1 MLMFPSTRRP
11 HLARNKDEVRA
22 IREQRAV
29 KSFRAA
35 ADRIVRQESAMPSVV
50 SRLLTTPI
58 VSPRRIATDADEWSI
73 RLAALA
79 ALGQYDALTFVV
91 DGSARARYA
100 HNVADDPLGDDAT
113 RVAVEETRRSG
124 STVQTHTAIRLADDR
139 VAAAVMVAPFAATET
154 ASGVLI
160 ALRAGRS
167 FAATDALTA
176 SDISDL
182 VALEVAREALAE
194 RDQKHRQQAFA
205 LYELSRLAL
214 FGERL
219 AETLQDTSVLVTTAF
234 DNDVAQ
240 IWLLASDGAL
250 ELRAAYPNEDLRPER
265 LRPAEYPAFAESL
278 HQQRLVRI
286 GQGALR
292 PWVPAETKELF
303 VVPLVDGA
311 RTLGVLVLGRAAE
324 RYEDADEEMAG
335 MLGRFIARVVSR
347 AAAASYREAEG
358 RTEAPTRE
366 ADPHREWAEEPQL
379 TPS

>member
-1 MLMFPSTRRP
+1 VS
-11 HLARNKDEVRA
+11 A

-50 SRLLTTPI
+50 SRLLTTP
-58 VSPRRIATDADEWSI
+58 VVTRRRIATSADEWSV
-73 RLAALA
+73 RLTALA
-79 ALGQYDALTFVV
+79 ALGQYDALTFLV
-91 DGSARARYA
+91 DGPARARYA
-100 HNVADDPLGDDAT
+100 HNMADDPLGDDAT
-113 RVAVEETRRSG
+113 RIAVEETRRSG

-139 VAAAVMVAPFAATET
+139 VAGAVMVAPLIATE
-154 ASGVLI
+154 AVSGVLI

-182 VALEVAREALAE
+182 VALEVAREAMAE
-194 RDQKHRQQAFA
+194 RDQRHRRQALA

-219 AETLQDTSVLVTTAF
+219 SETLQDATVLATSAF

-240 IWLLASDGAL
+240 IWLLAPDGAL
-250 ELRAAYPNEDLRPER
+250 ELRAACPNEGLRSER
-265 LRPAEYPAFAESL
+265 LRPAEHAAFAESL

-292 PWVPAETKELF
+292 PWVPAETRELF
-303 VVPLVDGA
+303 VVPLADGA
-311 RTLGVLVLGRAAE
+311 RRLGVLVLGRAAE
-324 RYEDADEEMAG
+324 RYEDADEEIAG
-335 MLGRFIARVVSR
+335 ILGRFIARVVSH
-347 AAAASYREAEG
+347 AAAVTGREDER
-358 RTEAPTRE
+358 RTDAPTRE
-366 ADPHREWAEEPQL
+366 TDADREWAEEPQL
-379 TPS
+379 TRS